1 MLTYLIKPKTLMIA
15 NGSKNSWKLKIGT
28 KLEDWFLKLKKVFFL
43 GKDVRTTNIWCE
55 MMP

>member
-43 GKDVRTTNIWCE
+43 GKDHQHLV
-55 MMP
+55 